1 MKCRS
6 QRIIFKLRNHA
17 ELRALK
23 KEIRIGMISPH
34 LIHGLLAVHYP
45 DYAAVLSIYAVNYRP
60 SVKYCFENNKTNLFY
75 VPSTNHSA

>member
-1 MKCRS
+1 
-6 QRIIFKLRNHA
+6 
-17 ELRALK
+17 
-23 KEIRIGMISPH
+23 MISPH

-75 VPSTNHSA
+75 LPSTNHSA